1 MNHTVKNYEEGEL
14 TEEGFSGEIR
24 NKKSRWSLI
33 VPLILS
39 VVAAMALWMYVIA
52 ANNTCTDI
60 PIQLTGKEKLLG
72 SGYTVSLVEPQT
84 VDLVLRGNS
93 ETIKKII
100 KTPSLVTASVSIF
113 KKDTEEG
120 NKGYIFEDDEVRAG
134 DYVVSLNI
142 QLPEGVQCNEKKVTV
157 RISRKETKIVPTS
170 EIRINKTAYSYGNGC
185 YIFGE
190 SIEEQNLVVSAD
202 KETLE
207 EIDYIALEVSG
218 LKDLT
223 KDFYAN
229 VLPVAYDSYGDQI
242 DSQSLSFEPETLSLH
257 IKVNRVKNIQL
268 TLKTAEGDTTKYTLS
283 QKSVRF
289 TGASELVEILPD
301 ALCLN
306 EEEFSSGKMA
316 VEEGTVY
323 EFTAEALV
331 KALYNGDFDS
341 GRIALEDEYHQTV
354 ETIRITVKAESGVL
368 EKELELSESDIRMIL
383 PKGYHATVLDAPLK
397 ICVLYTEAGKD
408 ISKENLLCVL
418 QLSALTEG
426 THSVSLEVGIMGEI
440 SRFVTIKEPLNG
452 MVKLEPEQ
460 EEPMKEPSGE

>member
-1 MNHTVKNYEEGEL
+1 MNRTVKNYEEGEL

-33 VPLILS
+33 IPLILS
-39 VVAAMALWMYVIA
+39 VIAAVALWMYVIA
-52 ANNTCTDI
+52 TNNTCSDI

-72 SGYTVSLVEPQT
+72 SGYTVSLVDPQT

-93 ETIKKII
+93 ETIKKIL

-142 QLPEGVQCNEKKVTV
+142 QLPDGVQCNEKKVTV
-157 RISRKETKIVPTS
+157 RISRKESKIVPTS
-170 EIRINKTAYSYGNGC
+170 EIQINKTSYSYGNGC

-190 SIEEQNLVVSAD
+190 TIEEQNLIVSAD
-202 KETLE
+202 KRTLE
-207 EIDYIALEVSG
+207 EISYIALEVSG

-257 IKVNRVKNIQL
+257 IKVNKVKNIQFS
-268 TLKTAEGDTTKYTLS
+268 LKTAEGDTTKYTLS
-283 QKSVRF
+283 SKSVRL

-306 EEEFSSGKMA
+306 EKEFSSGKTE
-316 VEEGTVY
+316 VEDGTVY
-323 EFTAEALV
+323 EFTAESLV
-331 KALYNGDFDS
+331 KALYSGDFES
-341 GRIALEDEYHQTV
+341 SRIALQDENNKTI
-354 ETIRITVKAESGVL
+354 ETIRIFVKTEGGVR
-368 EKELELSESDIRMIL
+368 EKELELLESDIRMIL
-383 PKGYHATVLDAPLK
+383 PKGYRATVLDVPLK
-397 ICVLYTEAGKD
+397 ICVLYTELGKD
-408 ISKENLLCVL
+408 ISKDDLLCVL
-418 QLSALTEG
+418 QLDALTEG
-426 THSVSLEVGIMGEI
+426 THSVSLEVGIMGEF
-440 SRFVTIKEPLNG
+440 SRFVTIKDLPNV
-452 MVKLEPEQ
+452 MVKLESER
-460 EEPMKEPSGE
+460 EE